1 MANKKINELI
11 EKAVVNANDLVF
23 VGDPVTGWLYN
34 TTIADLQ
41 VGSITGGLAGSGQTG
56 YIPRFKTGQTLE
68 NSLLFNGASGIG
80 IGTTSGSHYL
90 SLNGDYA
97 RTIGLERSTIP
108 NASGGLGLTLLAGG
122 SASGMLNSSGGDLI
136 LKSGISTGNGLSS
149 IRLFTSTSGV
159 SGTQDNA
166 LIEQVTVLGNGNTGF
181 GVINPTYKVEVD
193 GSIGNGEY
201 GIDTSFISF
210 NNAPISVPTT
220 PGTLR
225 WNDTDGTLEFTM
237 KGGNVT
243 QQIGQELP
251 ILVKHADNT
260 GLIEGKVVYSVG
272 TDGGNLTVRYA
283 NSNMETTSSTTFGV
297 MTESATGGAKAFC
310 TTFGLVRNFDTSA
323 LAEGQAIWLDSV
335 DGGMTTTKPV
345 QPKHLVYI
353 GVCLRSHATNGVIFV
368 NVSNGQELEEL
379 HDVLITNRQNN
390 QTLIYD
396 SATSLWKNRTIIGTN
411 GYIPYWDS
419 TDLFKQSPILVSAS
433 GTTVTMNGM
442 NLLLNDSGTLNYLTK
457 FGSTKTVIDSLIYD
471 SGTKIGIGTTN
482 PEFLFTVVGGAM
494 GVYSSSTNYGF
505 IDTANTSMRLVSA
518 NGFNFTANNIG
529 TIANTR
535 VDANGNWGFGIG
547 TPAYKVD
554 VNGDVN
560 TNGIY
565 RINGSPLSTSN
576 IAEGTNLYFTSN
588 RVLGQV
594 LTGLNT
600 SLNGVVTAADSLIVG
615 ISKLQNQVSSI
626 VSGVSSV
633 FGRTGAVTAQSGD
646 YTTTLVTEGTNLYY
660 TQARFDS
667 AFGAKSTTNLTEG
680 TNLYFT
686 NARARLALSA
696 GTGISYNNTTGV
708 ISYNGTVYTD
718 SSIRALF
725 SAGSG
730 ISYNSTTGVIAST
743 ITQYTDAMARASLSF
758 VAGSGGYNSTT
769 GVITIPTNTNQLTNG
784 AGYITGITSGMV
796 TTALGYTPV
805 PTTRTITI
813 NGTTQD
819 LSTDRTFTVAGTI
832 SGLTTNYIPKATS
845 ATTIGNS
852 LIFDNGTSVGIS
864 ETTPTEG
871 RLVINNSSGSTN
883 NGVSGNTLYLKAQT
897 ANANLI
903 RFSGAIATDL
913 IFGRFGNYDG
923 LSIGTTGGTEIIRFL
938 SSGNVGIGTSS
949 PSAKLTIQGLTSD
962 QIRVYEVTDSSNYYK
977 IGRNSTT
984 GYLDFYGNQSGYIGY
999 LFGGADGTRMTLN
1012 SSGNLGLGVTPSAWG
1027 STSYKAIQGNYGT
1040 SFTFDQNVPT
1050 AHIVSNAY
1058 NNGTNWI
1065 YQINAPASR
1074 YAVNGWTGEHIWFN
1088 APSGTAGNAISFT
1101 QAMTLD
1107 ASGRLGLGITNPTYK
1122 FEISDGT
1129 RTGVFNPNSV
1139 SDFFFIGVKEA
1150 KPLALG
1156 TQDTERVRIN
1166 ATTGN
1171 VSIGNTNNTYK
1182 LDVSGTGYFSGSLT
1196 VGSLLRVIEGGYNRF
1211 FEVSESSIKLYG
1223 GGDPSIKFGDYNTG
1237 VDKTATIGFE
1247 DNYFGRGSL
1256 SFRVKGQANGTG
1268 ITALSIAS
1276 TGSATFSSSV
1286 TASGIINGTTS
1297 QFTAG
1302 GTAINT
1308 IYASGPSTFGV
1319 SSSDAIYL
1327 RRYGVGEYQFQT
1339 ISGGASGGNLSLQS
1353 YGGNVG
1359 IGTTNIGF
1367 QTANRTV
1374 VSINGTS
1381 TALMEFQ
1388 TGGVFKSYFYQ
1399 SGNGFEIY
1407 DNTSIAFSTNG
1418 AERARLASN
1427 GNFGIGTTSPGYKLE
1442 VSGTVANLNNLIYS
1456 GGSLFLRN
1464 PANTFD
1470 WALYQDSSNNLKV
1483 DFNGTNRLLITSG
1496 GSATFSSSITTT
1508 STINSGSG
1516 VNNVTLN
1523 AGNLDFYNAG
1533 ASNKFIR
1540 VADDSSTINAI
1551 GFSKSGS
1558 TATAWFPSGNVGI
1571 GTASPAYRLDVA
1583 GDLNIS
1589 TGSVFRIG
1597 GTAISFFTGSGT
1609 TNYLTKFTGSTALGN
1624 SSIFDNGSSIGFYT
1638 ASPAGVF
1645 QVAGTG
1651 NIFFGDTPSNTNY
1664 KFNVKGFSGN
1674 YISFWTPTLSGVNQN
1689 GIMSHSGAGLG
1700 AVTPLGYYASAH
1712 IFGGEVTG
1720 GGLVQVAGDVNISG
1734 TFRVN
1739 GTAIGT
1745 GGGGVSG
1752 SGSTNFV
1759 PMWSSSTSL
1768 TNSNIVSYPS
1778 SSLISL
1784 QAKQIDMQRND
1795 GVMEAKFQSNATYP
1809 QGAILNMNMIST
1821 DAINNRTVPGSS
1833 GGLKFSSQGRVSFYG
1848 DSNSSALDGNYAVS
1862 IIAGTNANSF
1872 HTLISTITGN
1882 NAYINHIV
1890 GNNYTF
1896 LHIGNSGTNDAFIG
1910 ATTTYNSN
1918 SNLVLGAN
1926 RFGTGM
1932 YTTMIIKWNTI
1943 SLPYI
1948 PTSSSGLSSG
1958 DVYRDGSGYLR
1969 IV

>member
-518 NGFNFTANNIG
+518 NGFQFTANNIG
-529 TIANTR
+529 TVAVTR
-535 VDANGNWGFGIG
+535 VDSSGNWGFGIG
-547 TPAYKVD
+547 TPSYKID

-560 TNGIY
+560 INGTY
-565 RINGSPLSTSN
+565 RLNGSPLSTSN

-667 AFGAKSTTNLTEG
+667 AFGTKSTTNLTEG

-686 NARARLALSA
+686 NARARSALSA
-696 GTGISYNNTTGV
+696 GTGINYNNTTGV

-730 ISYNSTTGVIAST
+730 ISYNNTTGIITST

-758 VAGSGGYNSTT
+758 VAGSGAYNSTT

-784 AGYITGITSGMV
+784 ANFITLASLSASSPLSYNSGTGAFSISQATTSTNGYLSSIDWNTFNNKQN
-796 TTALGYTPV
+796 ALGYTPV

-819 LSTDRTFTVAGTI
+819 LSADRTFTVAGTI

-852 LIFDNGTSVGIS
+852 LIYDNGTNIG
-864 ETTPTEG
+864 
-871 RLVINNSSGSTN
+871 
-883 NGVSGNTLYLKAQT
+883 
-897 ANANLI
+897 
-903 RFSGAIATDL
+903 
-913 IFGRFGNYDG
+913 
-923 LSIGTTGGTEIIRFL
+923 IGTTSPNLAGATTGL
-938 SSGNVGIGTSS
+938 SVN
-949 PSAKLTIQGLTSD
+949 
-962 QIRVYEVTDSSNYYK
+962 SSNYSVFELNQNNTRAFY
-977 IGRNSTT
+977 IYSNS
-984 GYLDFYGNQSGYIGY
+984 GGSYIGN
-999 LFGGADGTRMTLN
+999 FGSAPMIFRTSDTERMRLDA
-1012 SSGNLGLGVTPSAWG
+1012 SGNLGLGVTPSGWDTL
-1027 STSYKAIQGNYGT
+1027 SAIQMSGGSLATYSNY
-1040 SFTFDQNVPT
+1040 SMFL
-1050 AHIVSNAY
+1050 VSNAF
-1058 NNGTNWI
+1058 
-1065 YQINAPASR
+1065 YQAAS
-1074 YAVNGWTGEHIWFN
+1074 GWKYITSTSSAQYLLDGNVHKWYT

-1107 ASGRLGLGITNPTYK
+1107 ANGRL
-1122 FEISDGT
+1122 S
-1129 RTGVFNPNSV
+1129 VPNSY
-1139 SDFFFIGVKEA
+1139 I
-1150 KPLALG
+1150 
-1156 TQDTERVRIN
+1156 
-1166 ATTGN
+1166 
-1171 VSIGNTNNTYK
+1171 
-1182 LDVSGTGYFSGSLT
+1182 
-1196 VGSLLRVIEGGYNRF
+1196 
-1211 FEVSESSIKLYG
+1211 
-1223 GGDPSIKFGDYNTG
+1223 
-1237 VDKTATIGFE
+1237 
-1247 DNYFGRGSL
+1247 
-1256 SFRVKGQANGTG
+1256 
-1268 ITALSIAS
+1268 
-1276 TGSATFSSSV
+1276 SSSGWQ
-1286 TASGIINGTTS
+1286 SNGTT
-1297 QFTAG
+1297 FTSAS
-1302 GTAINT
+1302 AIYNG
-1308 IYASGPSTFGV
+1308 IYGINP
-1319 SSSDAIYL
+1319 DAIGFATQATE
-1327 RRYGVGEYQFQT
+1327 RMRIT
-1339 ISGGASGGNLSLQS
+1339 SGGN
-1353 YGGNVG
+1353 V
-1359 IGTTNIGF
+1359 
-1367 QTANRTV
+1367 
-1374 VSINGTS
+1374 
-1381 TALMEFQ
+1381 
-1388 TGGVFKSYFYQ
+1388 
-1399 SGNGFEIY
+1399 
-1407 DNTSIAFSTNG
+1407 
-1418 AERARLASN
+1418 
-1427 GNFGIGTTSPGYKLE
+1427 GIGTTSPGYKLE

-1571 GTASPAYRLDVA
+1571 GTTSPDSR
-1583 GDLNIS
+1583 LNINGGS
-1589 TGSVFRIG
+1589 TRGLRVDVNSGV
-1597 GTAISFFTGSGT
+1597 TAISIGGVGSFSMDAPGVGGGRFIVNDTGNVGIGITSPSGAKLDVRED
-1609 TNYLTKFTGSTALGN
+1609 NVNSLRWGS
-1624 SSIFDNGSSIGFYT
+1624 SSIQYGFTSWDTNLAIIGGIGASTSIGFWT
-1638 ASPAGVF
+1638 NGNTERMRITSGGSVGIATNNPTGIF

-1752 SGSTNFV
+1752 SGGTGYIAK
-1759 PMWSSSTSL
+1759 WSSATSL
-1768 TNSNIVSYPS
+1768 TNSLLS
-1778 SSLISL
+1778 
-1784 QAKQIDMQRND
+1784 DD
-1795 GVMEAKFQSNATYP
+1795 GAS
-1809 QGAILNMNMIST
+1809 
-1821 DAINNRTVPGSS
+1821 
-1833 GGLKFSSQGRVSFYG
+1833 
-1848 DSNSSALDGNYAVS
+1848 AVS
-1862 IIAGTNANSF
+1862 INGSSIGNISQLRF
-1872 HTLISTITGN
+1872 QLSGVSIKSTIYWSN
-1882 NAYINHIV
+1882 DFILVNHA
-1890 GNNYTF
+1890 NYALTF
-1896 LHIGNSGTNDAFIG
+1896 GTNDTERMRISNNGRLLLGNTSNNNLIFEFSDGASTNKYTTLSGNLRAVGRITQDLTTVRGIGFGYDSTDNLGFIYG
-1910 ATTTYNSN
+1910 TTNG
-1918 SNLVLGAN
+1918 SNLSKLGFLVFN
-1926 RFGTGM
+1926 GSSWVNKLQIN
-1932 YTTMIIKWNTI
+1932 YLTI
-1943 SLPYI
+1943 NLSSM

-1958 DVYRDGSGYLR
+1958 DVWRDGSGYLR